1 MPTAPWN
8 PGASYFHLTWV
19 GILAVAAIYQGHF
32 CLVPF
37 LFNLNM
43 K

>member
-1 MPTAPWN
+1 MLTAPWN

-19 GILAVAAIYQGHF
+19 GILAAVAIYQGHF
-32 CLVPF
+32 CFVLF
-37 LFNLNM
+37 LLNLNM